1 MAKIKNDSL
10 LPPEYRALLNQ
21 FEAAEREKID
31 YIFQKALL
39 AVRELAI
46 PDLWE
51 QPELAI
57 TYWIL
62 LLSGVNQEEEME
74 IAKIL
79 LVWKAFIA
87 KDSAQVL
94 CIPHSDR
101 ESFKCCSAVFGAVKT
116 PTLVLSNTRDM
127 EDAILIDPQLL
138 FTLAAQKGGLQRFL
152 TEIHSCIENGASLED
167 MDRQLRT
174 ERFWAGMKL
183 VYSEIKGLIS
193 IKIG

>member
-1 MAKIKNDSL
+1 MMKITTDSL
-10 LPPEYRALLNQ
+10 LPPEYRDLLDKL
-21 FEAAEREKID
+21 EAAEREKIEV
-31 YIFQKALL
+31 IFQRALQ
-39 AVRELAI
+39 AVRELTI
-46 PDLWE
+46 SDLWE
-51 QPELAI
+51 QPELAV

-101 ESFKCCSAVFGAVKT
+101 ENFKCCSGIFGAVKT
-116 PTLVLSNTRDM
+116 PTLVLSNSRDM
-127 EDAILIDPQLL
+127 DEAILVDPQLL

-152 TEIHSCIENGASLED
+152 TEIHSSIENGNSLRD
-167 MDRQLRT
+167 IDRQLRS